1 MSKKKTHSR
10 RRERHR
16 FFFGNIVDCSSNSLV
31 AKNHGW
37 VKVRVKLNFSIPISS
52 CKTVQIFGPFS
63 FFLFMIPAVAYLSIP
78 RIRSEMPRTR
88 GRPGGKDSRRYGIYD
103 RIQ

>member
-1 MSKKKTHSR
+1 MSKKKKLIP
-10 RRERHR
+10 EE
-16 FFFGNIVDCSSNSLV
+16 D
-31 AKNHGW
+31 GW
-37 VKVRVKLNFSIPISS
+37 VKVCVPPSSTTWSSSNFSDPRSKLSFSIPISS